1 MHYITTSRKP
11 GLRVRAF
18 VKDIAFL
25 FNAEYITRGKNSIS
39 DLIAD
44 ARYKGVDKIIIITEK
59 NGNPYQLLIMSVDEK
74 NWEWDETYF
83 VKIIKAK
90 SEVNS
95 EKFRIRNFAIETNNK
110 ALKSIFNK
118 LDIDDKDSEFII
130 KDLKN
135 GISVFKGK
143 KEIGPSFDI
152 WFAKGL
158 ND

>member
-25 FNAEYITRGKNSIS
+25 FEAEYITRGKNSIS

-44 ARYKGVDKIIIITEK
+44 ARYRGVDKIIIITEK

-83 VKIIKAK
+83 VKILKAK

-95 EKFRIRNFAIETNNK
+95 EKFRIRSFNIETNNK
-110 ALKSIFNK
+110 ALLSIFKK
-118 LDIDDKDSEFII
+118 LNIDDKESSFFV
-130 KDLKN
+130 KDIKN
-135 GISVFKGK
+135 GISVFKDK

-152 WFAKGL
+152 RFSKGL

>member
-25 FNAEYITRGKNSIS
+25 FEAEYITRGKNSIS

-44 ARYKGVDKIIIITEK
+44 ARYKAVDKIVIITEK
-59 NGNPYQLLIMSVDEK
+59 NGNPHQLLIMSVDEK
-74 NWEWDETYF
+74 NWEWEETYF
-83 VKIIKAK
+83 IKIIKAK

-95 EKFRIRNFAIETNNK
+95 EKFRIRNFIIETKNK
-110 ALKSIFNK
+110 ALNSIFNK
-118 LDIDDKDSEFII
+118 LDIDSKDSEFII

-135 GISVFKGK
+135 GISIFKGK
-143 KEIGPSFDI
+143 KEIGPSFDVT
-152 WFAKGL
+152 FAKGL

>member
-11 GLRVRAF
+11 GIRVRAF

-25 FNAEYITRGKNSIS
+25 FNAQYITRGKNSIS

-44 ARYKGVDKIIIITEK
+44 ARYNGVDKIIIITEK
-59 NGNPYQLLIMSVDEK
+59 NGNPYQLLLMSVDNK

-90 SEVNS
+90 SEVSS
-95 EKFRIRNFAIETNNK
+95 EKVRIRNFGIETNNK
-110 ALKSIFNK
+110 ALKSIFKK
-118 LDIDDKDSEFII
+118 LNVNDKDSEFIV
-130 KDLKN
+130 KDIKN
-135 GISVFKGK
+135 GVSVFKEK